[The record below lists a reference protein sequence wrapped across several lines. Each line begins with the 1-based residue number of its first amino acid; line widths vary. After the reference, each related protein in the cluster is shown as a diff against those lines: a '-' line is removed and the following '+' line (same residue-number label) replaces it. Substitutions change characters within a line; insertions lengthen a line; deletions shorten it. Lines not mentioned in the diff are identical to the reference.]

1 MGEVDIVILNDI
13 YREAVK
19 QEIKN
24 NWGFKFKVDDGNFE
38 TAIEFV
44 EIAGG
49 TDVILYH
56 PPKAKD
62 WNDADTIQCPD
73 ILDFENRIIIE
84 YQEET
89 GKRRKGAYLAKK
101 GHGHPGD
108 LANIRDSRRD
118 SNYSRGG
125 FRVLNIWESDY
136 KNESWKKTLWQFL
149 VDCFCNRDQQVH

>member
-1 MGEVDIVILNDI
+1 MGEVDIIILNDI

-38 TAIEFV
+38 TAIEFY
-44 EIAGG
+44 E
-49 TDVILYH
+49 TLDKEMDVFH
-56 PPKAKD
+56 PPIAKD
-62 WNDADTIQCPD
+62 WNDAKTIQCPD
-73 ILDFENRIIIE
+73 ILDFENKIIIE

-136 KNESWKKTLWQFL
+136 KNESWKKTLWVFL
-149 VDCFCNRDQQVH
+149 CDCFCNRDQQVH